1 MRLFSWYFDEFME
14 ILKDRD
20 LFIVERRASD
30 YCIMS
35 LSQWRCMAMAIFPMI
50 RSVSPLF
57 SPLLFL
63 SSSLPLDGQLNRGI
77 TEKNIALRSFASFFS
92 LFLLFQFKCI
102 YAHAINFG
110 NIRWERNIAGFI
122 GGLGSRH
129 AMELLIFHVWPFFFF
144 FLNRN
149 IIETVK
155 KIVARRYAPSIF
167 KK

>member
-1 MRLFSWYFDEFME
+1 MG

-63 SSSLPLDGQLNRGI
+63 SSSLSLDGQLNRGI
-77 TEKNIALRSFASFFS
+77 TEKNIALRSFDLSFFS

-110 NIRWERNIAGFI
+110 NIR
-122 GGLGSRH
+122 
-129 AMELLIFHVWPFFFF
+129 
-144 FLNRN
+144 
-149 IIETVK
+149 
-155 KIVARRYAPSIF
+155 
-167 KK
+167 

>member
-1 MRLFSWYFDEFME
+1 MRLFSWYFDEFMG

-77 TEKNIALRSFASFFS
+77 TEKNIALRSFDLSFFS

-144 FLNRN
+144 F
-149 IIETVK
+149 
-155 KIVARRYAPSIF
+155 
-167 KK
+167 